1 MPDDGVSARPEAGAE
16 KQVGN
21 VLAPNV
27 QVVDVVLGLP
37 GTRQHALDR
46 QLGVLRPL
54 AGNAPERVVED
65 EFDSGTRD
73 RLATAGTVED
83 DVLHRLAAQLG
94 GF

>member
-1 MPDDGVSARPEAGAE
+1 M
-16 KQVGN
+16 
-21 VLAPNV
+21 

-37 GTRQHALDR
+37 GASQQTFDR

-54 AGNAPERVVED
+54 PGNAPERVVEN

-73 RLATAGTVED
+73 RLATAGPVKD